1 MQPCTYDYSPNKLK
15 IKQSVLSRVPSL
27 QYINQYILQVSYI
40 VSYHCLFYFI
50 SSFYFYLQKIPKLYE
65 CTLLKNKWLKVMIL
79 TSSEQEPEIHPM
91 YKIIDN
97 NKPVHSILITAD
109 QYDST

>member
-40 VSYHCLFYFI
+40 VTYHCLFYFI

-65 CTLLKNKWLKVMIL
+65 CTLLRNKRLKVMIL
-79 TSSEQEPEIHPM
+79 TSSEQEPDIHPM